1 MSLVVNA
8 EVIEQNEVIRGY
20 FRLIL
25 AAPEVAVAARPG
37 QFLHVSCGKT
47 YDPLLRRPVSIHAVD
62 RQKGEVSLLYRV
74 AGRGTT
80 LLSGQKEGDSI
91 SILGPLGNGFTR
103 PAGSENIFVVAGGIG
118 VAPLYFFLQELSEI
132 NHNATVLL
140 GASTKEQL
148 LCIQEIKELGHT
160 VLLATDDGSSG
171 HHGTVVELFDL
182 YARLPVHSCGDYNPD
197 EEMSGLVYGCG
208 PAVMLKELCGAIKE
222 NGFNGEISLEERMGC
237 GVGACLSCVCKLKDG
252 EDGFRYKRVCLEG
265 PVFPAE
271 GVVWS

>member
-1 MSLVVNA
+1 MSLVTNA
-8 EVIEQNEVIRGY
+8 EVIKQNEVSRGY
-20 FRLIL
+20 FRLTL

-80 LLSGQKEGDSI
+80 LLSGQKEGESI
-91 SILGPLGNGFTR
+91 SILGPLGNGFTK
-103 PAGSENIFVVAGGIG
+103 PAGNENVFVVAGGIG
-118 VAPLYFFLQELSEI
+118 VAPLYFFLQELSEL

-148 LCIQEIKELGHT
+148 ICVKEIKDLGHT
-160 VLLATDDGSSG
+160 VLPATDDGSTG

-182 YARLPVHSCGDYNPD
+182 YSRIPLHSCGDYNPD
-197 EEMSGLVYGCG
+197 EELTGLVYGCG
-208 PAVMLKELCGAIKE
+208 PAAMLKELCDAIQE
-222 NGFNGEISLEERMGC
+222 NGFSGEISLEERMGC
-237 GVGACLSCVCKLKDG
+237 GVGACLSCVCKTKDG
-252 EDGFRYKRVCLEG
+252 MDGFRYRRVCAEG
-265 PVFPAE
+265 PVFPAAE
-271 GVVWS
+271 VVWV